1 MPNSKRQVYKKV
13 VRAVLGLIGLIV
25 ILSALL
31 LWRLSSSPIQLNRLT
46 PSIQKVVSNLPGG
59 FQITLEG
66 IELFWNRQDK
76 DLQLRATNVVLAGRS
91 SVPIVAAPAI
101 NISISISALMSRVIA
116 LSAIELRGVGIH
128 LVRKKDGSLRLGNQ
142 AIKTE
147 TPAPKPRENSDPP
160 KEFHDLTEIIAH
172 LFAVL
177 ESSPDPQQPLSYL
190 KSINLEGGF
199 TVEDRKLD
207 MDWQSNDIDF
217 SFRGQDNGIKGELSL
232 SIDNPAALSG
242 MDLEISLLA
251 RGKDITANVKVS
263 SVQLSRLASLDKRLE
278 VLEGVDLSLNGT
290 VSGAMTLPDTVK
302 SLELDIAGGSG
313 SISLV
318 RFFPDPIQLK
328 TLELKAKADPSAKS
342 LDLAYLNL
350 LLGKDG
356 STGPALKISGTSRS
370 VNGNIRLDITTGLEH
385 LPIDELAVYW
395 PAGLA
400 LGARTW
406 LIKNLKAG
414 TLDKASMHMKMT
426 LPSREGG
433 ALALEKLNGI
443 LAYSDLSVYFFRP
456 LPPATGIS
464 GTGTFSQQGFDLSVE
479 TGLVEGVAI
488 RSGRVQIKGLDVKK
502 VVLEV
507 KATLD
512 GGVANTLSVLEL
524 PPLGLDKLIGFG
536 SADAGGEMTAEFG
549 IALPLKSSLAP
560 GEIDYEVDATL
571 THASVQNIYRNYNM
585 ENGSLKIHDDFNRLE
600 ITGSMDLAGVPITLN
615 WNSDRVEN
623 GTLKTEI
630 KARAD
635 EVKAADISRLGFAVD
650 EYFSGSFTA
659 ELDATIE
666 SGGVIDAWID
676 TDLTNSGFSIPML
689 RWSKLSGIEGKASA
703 SVKIA
708 KGGAVD
714 VRKFRVDAGTL
725 SASGEAGFE
734 PENAVLKITLDSA
747 GLGNTLLNGVSVIRN
762 TEYGTRISV
771 AGGHLDLE
779 PFLAP
784 APSQLEG
791 GNDGNGNTANE
802 GDADAA
808 AGDLQIEV
816 TRLDRVFFDQER
828 YLENVGIGL
837 KYDKEG
843 WQSIQASGRNPL
855 AVEDQAT
862 NRSKDSASR
871 LVPGEFNFRFG
882 PPDNGNYPLSIEL
895 ENLGSMLSTTLDNH
909 SLTGGYL
916 VVQGK
921 SSGALLK
928 APVDAS
934 LTLDNFTLIKAPLFT
949 QVLSF
954 ASLNQLV
961 RTLNSEG
968 LLIDSFF
975 GDLRLSGERLSTD
988 LLRAHGGPIGLTI
1001 TGTMDLGQGKID
1013 LKGGIIPFHQIS
1025 YTLGQIPLLKNIL
1038 VDDDGKG
1045 VGTLDYSVTGSYDK
1059 PEITVKPGS
1068 VLTPGAL
1075 RRIFDLS
1082 ETEQQ

>member
-1 MPNSKRQVYKKV
+1 VPNSKRQVYKKV
-13 VRAVLGLIGLIV
+13 ARAVLGLIGLIV

-46 PSIQKVVSNLPGG
+46 PSIQKAVSNLPGG

-76 DLQLRATNVVLAGRS
+76 DIQLRATNVVLAGRS

-128 LVRKKDGSLRLGNQ
+128 LVRKKDGSLRLGKL
-142 AIKTE
+142 AIKSE
-147 TPAPKPRENSDPP
+147 TPAPKPHDNSDPP

-172 LFAVL
+172 LFSVL

-190 KSINLEGGF
+190 KSINLEGSF

-232 SIDNPAALSG
+232 SIDSPAALSG

-251 RGKDITANVKVS
+251 RGKDITANMKVR

-278 VLEGVDLSLNGT
+278 VLEGVNLSLNGT

-302 SLELDIAGGSG
+302 SLELDVAGGTG
-313 SISLV
+313 SISLA

-350 LLGKDG
+350 SLGKDD

-370 VNGNIRLDITTGLEH
+370 VNGNIRLDITAGLEH
-385 LPIDELAVYW
+385 LLIDELAVYW

-414 TLDKASMHMKMT
+414 SLDKANMHMKMT

-433 ALALEKLNGI
+433 ALVLEKLSGK

-464 GTGTFSQQGFDLSVE
+464 GSGTFSQQGFDLSVE
-479 TGLVEGVAI
+479 NGLVEGIAI

-502 VVLEV
+502 VVLDV
-507 KATLD
+507 KTTLA
-512 GGVANTLSVLEL
+512 GGVADTLAVLEL

-560 GEIDYEVDATL
+560 GEIDYRVDATL
-571 THASVQNIYRNYNM
+571 THATVQNIFRNYSM
-585 ENGSLKIHDDFNRLE
+585 ENGSLKIHDDFNRLD
-600 ITGSMDLAGVPITLN
+600 ITGSLDLAGVPITLN
-615 WNSDRVEN
+615 WNSDHVEN

-630 KARAD
+630 KARAV

-666 SGGVIDAWID
+666 SGGVIDASID

-714 VRKFRVDAGTL
+714 VRQFRVDAGTL

-779 PFLAP
+779 PFLVP

-791 GNDGNGNTANE
+791 
-802 GDADAA
+802 DADSAP
-808 AGDLQIEV
+808 GDLQIEV
-816 TRLDRVFFDQER
+816 ARLDRVFFDQER

-882 PPDNGNYPLSIEL
+882 PPDNGNYPLSIEV

-934 LTLDNFTLIKAPLFT
+934 LKLDNFTLIKAPLFA

-968 LLIDSFF
+968 LSIDSFF

-1001 TGTMDLGQGKID
+1001 TGNMDFGQGKID

-1025 YTLGQIPLLKNIL
+1025 DTLGKIPLLKKIL
-1038 VDDDGKG
+1038 EDDDGKG
-1045 VGTLDYSVTGSYDK
+1045 VGTLDYSVTGSHDK